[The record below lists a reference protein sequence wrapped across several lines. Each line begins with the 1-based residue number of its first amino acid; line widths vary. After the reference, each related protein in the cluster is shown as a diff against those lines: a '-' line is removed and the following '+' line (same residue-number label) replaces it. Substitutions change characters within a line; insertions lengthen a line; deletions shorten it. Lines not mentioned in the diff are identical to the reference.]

1 MLRTIRV
8 ASTLAVA
15 GLLVVA
21 TSCKKKE
28 TPPPAEP
35 AATTP
40 APPAPLSVV
49 SIDLGKAVGADKKV
63 MAVLGVFAVRDT
75 IYASVGTDGAATNA
89 TIAAKW
95 SYVKQ
100 DGSTVP
106 VNESSQTITA
116 SGPAATE
123 FHIAK
128 ASSWPKGKYRV
139 EVLLNGASAGTREFE
154 IQ

>member
-1 MLRTIRV
+1 MHRTIRV
-8 ASTLAVA
+8 ASILAVA

-28 TPPPAEP
+28 AAPPAET
-35 AATTP
+35 AAMT
-40 APPAPLSVV
+40 PAPLSVV
-49 SIDLGKAVGADKKV
+49 SIDLGKAVGLDKKV
-63 MAVLGVFAVRDT
+63 TAIQGVFAVSDT
-75 IYASVGTDGAATNA
+75 IYASVTTDGAGEST

-106 VNESSQTITA
+106 VNESSQTISA

-154 IQ
+154 VQ

>member
-1 MLRTIRV
+1 MYRTIRV
-8 ASTLAVA
+8 ASILAVA
-15 GLLVVA
+15 GLLIVA

-28 TPPPAEP
+28 AAPPAET
-35 AATTP
+35 AAMPP

-49 SIDLGKAVGADKKV
+49 SIDLGKAVGPDKKV
-63 MAVLGVFAVRDT
+63 TAVLGVFAMRDT
-75 IYASVGTDGAATNA
+75 IYASVATDGAGENA

-106 VNESSQTITA
+106 VNESSQTISA
-116 SGPAATE
+116 AGPAATE

-154 IQ
+154 VQ

>member
-1 MLRTIRV
+1 MHRTIRV
-8 ASTLAVA
+8 ASILAVA

-28 TPPPAEP
+28 AAPPAET
-35 AATTP
+35 AAM
-40 APPAPLSVV
+40 APAPLSVV
-49 SIDLGKAVGADKKV
+49 SIDLGKAVALDKKV
-63 MAVLGVFAVRDT
+63 TAIQSVFAVRDT
-75 IYASVGTDGAATNA
+75 IYASVTTDGAGENA

-106 VNESSQTITA
+106 VNESSQTISA

-128 ASSWPKGKYRV
+128 GSSWPKGKYRV
-139 EVLLNGASAGTREFE
+139 EVLLNGAPAGTREFE
-154 IQ
+154 VQ

>member
-1 MLRTIRV
+1 MHRTIRV
-8 ASTLAVA
+8 ASILAVA

-28 TPPPAEP
+28 AAPPAET
-35 AATTP
+35 AAM
-40 APPAPLSVV
+40 APAPLSVV
-49 SIDLGKAVGADKKV
+49 SIDLGKAVALDKKV
-63 MAVLGVFAVRDT
+63 TAIQSVFAVRDT
-75 IYASVGTDGAATNA
+75 IYASVTTDGAGENA

-106 VNESSQTITA
+106 VNESSQTISA

-139 EVLLNGASAGTREFE
+139 EVLLNGAPAGTREFE
-154 IQ
+154 VQ

>member
-1 MLRTIRV
+1 MHRTIRV
-8 ASTLAVA
+8 ASILAVA

-28 TPPPAEP
+28 AAPPAET
-35 AATTP
+35 AAMT
-40 APPAPLSVV
+40 PAPLSVV
-49 SIDLGKAVGADKKV
+49 SIDLGKAVGMDKKV
-63 MAVLGVFAVRDT
+63 TAALGVFAVRDT
-75 IYASVGTDGAATNA
+75 IYASVATDGAGENA

-106 VNESSQTITA
+106 VNESSQTISA

-139 EVLLNGASAGTREFE
+139 EVLLNGAPAGTREFDV
-154 IQ
+154 Q